1 MGGGLIMAGQL
12 LLSLTIL
19 VSLHEFGHFITAKA
33 FKMRVEKFYLFFD
46 FLFPMANVAKFAI
59 FKKKIGDTEYGI
71 GWFPL
76 GGYVNIS
83 GMIDET
89 TEKGQLPAEPQPWE
103 YRSKP
108 AYQRLIVILGG
119 VIVNL
124 ILGVVIF
131 TGIMF
136 YYGEQKTPMNEINKV
151 GIHVGTYAKE
161 LGFEEGDKIVSI
173 NGHQPKYWDDIF
185 EVKEIMAD
193 NPYFEVSRNGETK
206 RIEMSHDFASRLGKE
221 KDEFISPRMLTYVE
235 KLTPSLSNAKDA
247 GLLPN
252 DQIIGFDGISA
263 PYFHE
268 FQLYLKDH
276 KASKINLT
284 VLRNEKDT
292 VILNVMVNENAQIGF
307 KPSVGKAF
315 KMDTIHYTFMES
327 VPQGIS
333 LGYKTVHDQI
343 VGLGKIFTGKINAKD
358 SLSGPIGIA
367 QAFGAQW
374 DWHWFW
380 MLTGLISMVLAIMNL
395 LPIPGLDGG
404 YAIFILWEMITGK
417 KVSDNVMQKALS
429 VGLIL
434 ILLLTFFA
442 IGNDL
447 FKIFTK

>member
-1 MGGGLIMAGQL
+1 MGGLVMAGQL

-19 VSLHEFGHFITAKA
+19 VSLHEFGHFITAKY

-108 AYQRLIVILGG
+108 AWQRLIVILGG

-124 ILGVVIF
+124 ILGIIIF

-136 YYGEQKTPMNEINKV
+136 YYGETRIPMSEINKAGV
-151 GIHVGTYAKE
+151 HVGTFAKD
-161 LGFEEGDKIVSI
+161 LGFEEGDKIVSV
-173 NGHQPKYWDDIF
+173 NGNHPKYWEDMMDIN
-185 EVKEIMAD
+185 EILAD
-193 NPYFEVSRNGETK
+193 NPYFEVDRNGETK
-206 RIEMSHDFASRLGKE
+206 RINMSADFTSRFVNE

-235 KLTPSLSNAKDA
+235 KLTQLPNAKDA
-247 GLLPN
+247 GILVN
-252 DQIIGFDGISA
+252 DQIIGTDDTVLN
-263 PYFHE
+263 YFHE
-268 FQLYLKDH
+268 FQAYLKDH
-276 KASKINLT
+276 KNSKINLK
-284 VLRNEKDT
+284 VLRNNKDT
-292 VILNVMVNENAQIGF
+292 LMLNVMVNENGFIGF
-307 KPSVGKAF
+307 KPSFSKAF
-315 KMDTIHYTFMES
+315 VVDTIHYSF
-327 VPQGIS
+327 VQAIPKGLK
-333 LGYKTVHDQI
+333 LGYKTVADQLT
-343 VGLGKIFTGKINAKD
+343 GLKKIFTGKVNAKD

-367 QAFGAQW
+367 QAFGATW
-374 DWHWFW
+374 NWNWFW
-380 MLTGLISMVLAIMNL
+380 TLTGLISMVLAIMNL

-429 VGLIL
+429 VGLVI

-442 IGNDL
+442 IGNDI
-447 FKIFTK
+447 FKMFK

>member
-1 MGGGLIMAGQL
+1 MGGLIMAGQL

-19 VSLHEFGHFITAKA
+19 VSLHEFGHFITAKC

-108 AYQRLIVILGG
+108 AWQRLIVILGG

-124 ILGVVIF
+124 ILGVIIF
-131 TGIMF
+131 TGIM
-136 YYGEQKTPMNEINKV
+136 YAYGEIKTPLNEVNKT
-151 GIHVGTYAKE
+151 GIHVGAYAKE
-161 LGFEEGDKIVSI
+161 IGFEEGDKIISV
-173 NGHQPKYWDDIF
+173 NGNHPKYWDDIF
-185 EVKEIMAD
+185 EMKEIMAD
-193 NPYFEVSRNGETK
+193 NPYFEVERNGETK
-206 RIEMSHDFASRLGKE
+206 RIEMTADFTSRLIKE
-221 KDEFISPRMLTYVE
+221 KEEFISPRKATYVE
-235 KLTPSLSNAKDA
+235 KLSPQLPNAKDA
-247 GLLPN
+247 GLLVD
-252 DQIIGFDGISA
+252 DQIIGADEM
-263 PYFHE
+263 PLLYFHE
-268 FQLYLKDH
+268 FQAYLKEH
-276 KASKINLT
+276 KGTKINLK
-284 VLRNEKDT
+284 VVRNLKDT
-292 VILNVMVNENAQIGF
+292 VTLNVLVNDNGQIGF
-307 KPSVGKAF
+307 QASSSKAF
-315 KMDTIHYTFMES
+315 KVDTIHYS
-327 VPQGIS
+327 LIQAIPQGLK
-333 LGYKTVHDQI
+333 LGYKTVSDQLT
-343 VGLGKIFTGKINAKD
+343 GLKKIFTGKVNARD

-367 QAFGAQW
+367 QAFGASW

-404 YAIFILWEMITGK
+404 YAIFILWEMITRR

-429 VGLIL
+429 VGLVI

-442 IGNDL
+442 IGNDI
-447 FKIFTK
+447 FKMFK